1 MEHSSE
7 PHNLVTPIG
16 LLGLGVVGSAVV
28 KAIETR
34 ETLGDSLVSLD
45 VVASVVRDVSVKRDV
60 PVDSSKISADP
71 DSVIANPAIRIVVEV
86 MGGETPAFEFIRRAL
101 QAGKHV
107 VTANKEVMSKRGS
120 ELLTTARTHGV
131 HLLYEASVAGGIPII
146 GPLMNDLSA
155 NKIMSIRGIINGT
168 TNFILTKMAHE
179 GADFDDVLSE
189 AQMLGHAEADPT
201 ADIDGFDAMYKLS
214 VLARLAY
221 HTEVPVESEVNVSP
235 IT

>member
-107 VTANKEVMSKRGS
+107 VTANKEVMS
-120 ELLTTARTHGV
+120 
-131 HLLYEASVAGGIPII
+131 
-146 GPLMNDLSA
+146 
-155 NKIMSIRGIINGT
+155 
-168 TNFILTKMAHE
+168 
-179 GADFDDVLSE
+179 
-189 AQMLGHAEADPT
+189 
-201 ADIDGFDAMYKLS
+201 
-214 VLARLAY
+214 
-221 HTEVPVESEVNVSP
+221 
-235 IT
+235 